1 MQARGQ
7 FETARAR
14 SALGLATTRLV
25 EWARSFPGQ
34 DRKRHDV
41 LTRNAGHARIVGG
54 APAKG
59 WRLTGR
65 DHVLK
70 TRTAGKGKKTKTAF
84 NKKLC
89 ATLTPQLTTLIVG
102 RVTPCAPSSVWRGT
116 ARTE

>member
-14 SALGLATTRLV
+14 SALGLATTRSV
-25 EWARSFPGQ
+25 DWARSFPGQ

-41 LTRNAGHARIVGG
+41 LTRYAGHARIVGG

-70 TRTAGKGKKTKTAF
+70 IPNHRKGKKDKDRF
-84 NKKLC
+84 
-89 ATLTPQLTTLIVG
+89 
-102 RVTPCAPSSVWRGT
+102 
-116 ARTE
+116 